1 MNHFDL
7 EDPFAPE
14 ADPDFHRHQQAAKK
28 GATADTGCG
37 CSSDVGVSRRAILAG
52 VGALSMIPMTSAA
65 EVLQIPCV
73 QETQRVKRCRHR
85 FCRHYGGVN
94 DYYHRR

>member
-1 MNHFDL
+1 MNQFDA

-14 ADPDFHRHQQAAKK
+14 ADPDFHRYQRVRTESA
-28 GATADTGCG
+28 ADTDCA
-37 CSSDVGVSRRAILAG
+37 CSNGSGVSRRAILAG

-65 EVLQIPCV
+65 DVLQIPCV
-73 QETQRVKRCRHR
+73 QEAQRVKRCRHR

-94 DYYHRR
+94 DYHHRR